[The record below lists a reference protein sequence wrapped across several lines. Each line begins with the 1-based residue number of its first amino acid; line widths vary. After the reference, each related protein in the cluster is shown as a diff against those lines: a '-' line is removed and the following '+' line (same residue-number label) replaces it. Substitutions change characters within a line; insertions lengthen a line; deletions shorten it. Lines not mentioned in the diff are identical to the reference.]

1 MRIEA
6 KAGRYALLCLPLL
19 LTACA
24 KEEAGHYTGYVEAQ
38 SVAVA
43 APQSGW
49 LTEVY
54 VDDGAAVAEG
64 QPLFTLDATQ
74 QQQALTGAQSRVQAA
89 EATAT
94 DLTKGAREADIA
106 PLLKERDQARASLDL
121 ARSEEARYARLAP
134 QGYVSQ
140 AKLDQLRATRKAAE
154 ASVAAIERNI
164 DAQRQAARS
173 DQRVAARA
181 QAQAAG
187 ADAAQAQW
195 ALDER
200 AVRSRLN
207 GQVERRLREAGEF
220 VTAGTPVISVYPK
233 GRKFVRFYVPQ
244 ADLAKFKVGQSI
256 RVTCDGCAGQ
266 TAKVRY
272 ISPEA
277 EFTPPVIYSVRERKK
292 LVFLIEATP
301 QKPETLKAG
310 QPVDV
315 AL

>member
-1 MRIEA
+1 MSR
-6 KAGRYALLCLPLL
+6 RCALLCLPLVL
-19 LTACA
+19 SACA
-24 KEEAGHYTGYVEAQ
+24 REEAGHYTGYVEAQ

-49 LTEVY
+49 LTQVY
-54 VDDGAAVAEG
+54 VDDGAAVSEG

-74 QQQALTGAQSRVQAA
+74 QQQALSGAESQRRAA
-89 EATAT
+89 EATAS
-94 DLTKGAREADIA
+94 DLSKGAREVDIA

-140 AKLDQLRATRKAAE
+140 AKLDQLKATRQAAE
-154 ASVAAIERNI
+154 ANVAAIERNI
-164 DAQRQAARS
+164 EARRQAART
-173 DQRVAARA
+173 DQLAAAQA

-187 ADAAQAQW
+187 AEVAQAQW
-195 ALDER
+195 VLDER
-200 AVRSRLN
+200 AVNARLS

-220 VTAGTPVISVYPK
+220 VAAGTPVLSVYPK
-233 GRKFVRFYVPQ
+233 GREFVRFYVPQ
-244 ADLAKFKVGQSI
+244 GDLPKIKVGQSI
-256 RVTCDGCAGQ
+256 RLSCDGCQEQ

-272 ISPEA
+272 VSPEA

-301 QKPETLKAG
+301 QKPNALKAG

>member
-1 MRIEA
+1 MSR
-6 KAGRYALLCLPLL
+6 RCALLCLPLVL
-19 LTACA
+19 SACA
-24 KEEAGHYTGYVEAQ
+24 REEAGHYTGYVEAQ

-49 LTEVY
+49 LTQVY
-54 VDDGAAVAEG
+54 VDDGAAVSAG

-74 QQQALTGAQSRVQAA
+74 QQQALSGAESQRRAA
-89 EATAT
+89 EATAS
-94 DLTKGAREADIA
+94 DLSKGAREVDIA

-140 AKLDQLRATRKAAE
+140 AKLDQLKATRQAAE
-154 ASVAAIERNI
+154 ANVAAIERNI
-164 DAQRQAARS
+164 EARRQAART
-173 DQRVAARA
+173 DQLAAAQA

-187 ADAAQAQW
+187 AEAAQAQW
-195 ALDER
+195 VLDER
-200 AVRSRLN
+200 AVKARLS

-220 VTAGTPVISVYPK
+220 VAAGTPVLSVYPK
-233 GRKFVRFYVPQ
+233 GREFVRFYVPQ
-244 ADLAKFKVGQSI
+244 GDLAKIKVGQSI
-256 RVTCDGCAGQ
+256 RLSCDGCQAQ

-272 ISPEA
+272 VSPEA

-301 QKPETLKAG
+301 QKPDALKAG

>member
-1 MRIEA
+1 MNR
-6 KAGRYALLCLPLL
+6 RYALLCLTLCL
-19 LTACA
+19 SACTR
-24 KEEAGHYTGYVEAQ
+24 EEAGHYTGYVEAQ

-49 LTEVY
+49 LTQVY
-54 VDDGAAVAEG
+54 VDDGATVSAG

-74 QQQALTGAQSRVQAA
+74 QQQALSGAESQRRAA

-94 DLTKGAREADIA
+94 DLSKGAREADIA

-121 ARSEEARYARLAP
+121 ARSEESRYAKLAR
-134 QGYVSQ
+134 QGYVSE
-140 AKLDQLRATRKAAE
+140 AKLDQLRATRQAAE
-154 ASVAAIERNI
+154 ANVAAIERSI
-164 DAQRQAARS
+164 VARRQAART
-173 DQRVAARA
+173 DQLAAAQA

-187 ADAAQAQW
+187 AEASQAQW
-195 ALDER
+195 MLDER
-200 AVRSRLN
+200 AVKARLN

-220 VTAGTPVISVYPK
+220 VAAGTPVLSVYPG
-233 GRKFVRFYVPQ
+233 GREFVRFYVPQ
-244 ADLAKFKVGQSI
+244 DDLAKIRIGQTI
-256 RVTCDGCAGQ
+256 RLSCDGCQAQ

-272 ISPEA
+272 VSPEA

-301 QKPETLKAG
+301 QRPDVLKAG